1 MRVSFDFD
9 DTLLSLGFDVD
20 EMEFYELGPNEKIL
34 NKLRSHVK
42 KGDDVFVVTS
52 RQWTQ
57 SSQDEIEDLL
67 KQADNQGYFAIDTET
82 NSLNSFKPELVGVSL
97 AVTESKAYYIP
108 VGHKNKE
115 DGNIQKQIKIKD
127 LINI

>member
-67 KQADNQGYFAIDTET
+67 ATAGVLHHVKDIVHVGAYKAPTLEKMQIDMHYDDSPYEL
-82 NSLNSFKPELVGVSL
+82 SLLPSHIKGVLVRTSHGL
-97 AVTESKAYYIP
+97 
-108 VGHKNKE
+108 E
-115 DGNIQKQIKIKD
+115 D
-127 LINI
+127 